1 MRFLLLFFTNFLVA
15 QSFTAPVKLS
25 FGFNAI
31 DAYPTNSQ
39 NIYDT
44 GKLFED
50 FFATEKHWNFSGVP
64 LYLQGSYYI
73 NKKTAISLGGTFNA
87 ISKLGNTI
95 TQKSYFSIDTSI
107 DYSFFEKKIDPYFS
121 IGIGG
126 HFLRGHSSVTLDLG
140 GGINFWIRKSL
151 AFNISTKYKH
161 TRKIN
166 GIPHFQHTVGISIK

>member
-1 MRFLLLFFTNFLVA
+1 MRLLFFLFTNLLIA
-15 QSFTAPVKLS
+15 QSFNSPIKLTI
-25 FGFNAI
+25 GFNAV
-31 DAYPTNSQ
+31 DAFPTNSQ
-39 NIYDT
+39 NIYNT

-50 FFATEKHWNFSGVP
+50 FFAAEKHWNFNSVP
-64 LYLQGSYYI
+64 LYLQGSYFI
-73 NKKTAISLGGTFNA
+73 DKKTSINLGGTFNA
-87 ISKLGNTI
+87 ISKLGNT
-95 TQKSYFSIDTSI
+95 TTAKSYFSINTSI
-107 DYSFFEKKIDPYFS
+107 DYSFLEKKIDPYFS

-126 HFLRGHSSVTLDLG
+126 HFLRGHSSITLDLG